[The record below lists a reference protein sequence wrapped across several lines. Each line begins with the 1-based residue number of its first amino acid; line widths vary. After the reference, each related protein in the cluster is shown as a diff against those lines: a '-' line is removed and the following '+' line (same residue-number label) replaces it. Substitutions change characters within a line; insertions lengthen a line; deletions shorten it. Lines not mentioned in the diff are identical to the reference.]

1 MGKKADQLYNDND
14 NKKMDNNPI
23 STFFTKLDDRLLTFV
38 FERFH
43 THTHTHT
50 HAMSPSKLLF
60 AFFVL
65 FLVSFSFGAVSV
77 NAQEFE
83 DKDKLMDELDRLK
96 TFTETRIK
104 NKETVLQARKNAWD
118 REEKL
123 DKSLEGLELEDKLE
137 KQFEADLEQVKEL
150 GVVGGNNRRMLLSKR

>member
-1 MGKKADQLYNDND
+1 
-14 NKKMDNNPI
+14 
-23 STFFTKLDDRLLTFV
+23 
-38 FERFH
+38 
-43 THTHTHT
+43 
-50 HAMSPSKLLF
+50 MSPSKLLF

-123 DKSLEGLELEDKLE
+123 DNSLEGLELEDKLE

-150 GVVGGNNRRMLLSKR
+150 GVVGGNNRQILLSSAIHSSTK